1 MRIITKQFK
10 ENWRTAFD
18 ARLQKSEKTQI
29 RIFRKYYQDNYNKG
43 LDKFIETNQI
53 APELV
58 MKQDELRALY
68 IQMYLDIG
76 LKQAKWYATNFDKY
90 IKKGVDFDTFLDYW
104 NQAFAEKGAEMA
116 GVRVVTIMAT
126 AKKVFVNLIQKFMR
140 DEAFMAEG
148 AVVQARILK
157 NKFREVS
164 QYQAE
169 RIVRTESTLA
179 ANYATQQSALQ
190 IFPGS
195 QMSKEW
201 ISAQD
206 ERVRF
211 DHSQADGQIVKFNE
225 FFLVGGERLEYPGDP
240 RGSAGNVINCR
251 CSTAPIPDEDA
262 ISNVELEEIGFGL
275 VGQRI

>member
-1 MRIITKQFK
+1 MRLLSKQFK

-18 ARLQKSEKTQI
+18 ARLEKSEKTHI
-29 RIFRKYYQDNYNKG
+29 RIFRKYYNDNYDTAVNK
-43 LDKFIETNQI
+43 FTETRQI
-53 APELV
+53 APELIF
-58 MKQDELRALY
+58 KEQELTNLY
-68 IQMYLDIG
+68 VQMYLDIG

-90 IKKGVDFDTFLDYW
+90 LKKGVDFQDFLDYW
-104 NQAFAEKGAEMA
+104 NQAFAEKGLDMA
-116 GVRVVTIMAT
+116 GIRVVTIMAT
-126 AKKVFVNLIQKFMR
+126 AKKLFVKIIQNFMQ
-140 DEAFMAEG
+140 DEKFMAEG
-148 AVVQARILK
+148 ARVQARILK
-157 NKFREVS
+157 NKFKEVS

-179 ANYATQQSALQ
+179 ANYATQQSALR

-201 ISAQD
+201 IAAQD

-211 DHSQADGQIVKFNE
+211 DHSQADGQIVKFE
-225 FFLVGGERLEYPGDP
+225 ELFLVGGERLEYPGDP

-262 ISNVELEEIGFGL
+262 ISNVELEDIGFGL
-275 VGQRI
+275 VGQRV